1 MNTRLHTLLAAQDG
15 VLSTADAASVGVD
28 VPGLRRACRN
38 GELVRIRRGAYA
50 DAQLYAAAT
59 HERRYRF
66 DVKAILRSRPGDA
79 ASHHAALVL
88 AGVPTYD
95 VDLGIVDIS
104 STVAGTRRQAG
115 VRVHPPPTHY
125 VPRGMW
131 LSVPLPLALV
141 QVGASSGL
149 VAGVCSMDHALFRG
163 WCTHDRLQ
171 AAALALP
178 GPRARKAAFRALER
192 VDGAA
197 ESVGETR
204 TRLVLTDLGFGCR
217 SQVRLDTDQG
227 PARVDLLIDD
237 LVVVEFDGLIKYA
250 GADGRDALTR
260 EKLRESALVRLG
272 YEVER
277 IIWSDLNN
285 PAALARRIHQAR
297 TRALSRR
304 HHGDA
309 YPSQASANQRGKW

>member
-1 MNTRLHTLLAAQDG
+1 
-15 VLSTADAASVGVD
+15 
-28 VPGLRRACRN
+28 
-38 GELVRIRRGAYA
+38 
-50 DAQLYAAAT
+50 
-59 HERRYRF
+59 
-66 DVKAILRSRPGDA
+66 
-79 ASHHAALVL
+79 
-88 AGVPTYD
+88 
-95 VDLGIVDIS
+95 
-104 STVAGTRRQAG
+104 
-115 VRVHPPPTHY
+115 
-125 VPRGMW
+125 
-131 LSVPLPLALV
+131 
-141 QVGASSGL
+141 
-149 VAGVCSMDHALFRG
+149 MDHALFRG